1 MSNKQIETEKLEE
14 QGAEPVNPC
23 LDFEAI
29 KNAGCYHDAMPK
41 AMRAI
46 VKLID
51 DLKNEG
57 VPYISVD
64 ELEETLIKSFKED

>member
-1 MSNKQIETEKLEE
+1 MSNKQIEIEDEGHE
-14 QGAEPVNPC
+14 AEPVNPC

-29 KNAGCYHDAMPK
+29 KNAGRYHDAMPK
-41 AMRAI
+41 AMCAI

-57 VPYISVD
+57 VSYISVD
-64 ELEETLIKSFKED
+64 ELEETLTKSFKED

>member
-1 MSNKQIETEKLEE
+1 MSNKQIETEEFEE
-14 QGAEPVNPC
+14 KETEPVNPC

-29 KNAGCYHDAMPK
+29 KNASRYHDAMPK
-41 AMRAI
+41 AMHAI

>member
-1 MSNKQIETEKLEE
+1 MSNKQIEIEDEGHE
-14 QGAEPVNPC
+14 AEPVNPC

-57 VPYISVD
+57 VPYISVE
-64 ELEETLIKSFKED
+64 ELEETLTKSFKED